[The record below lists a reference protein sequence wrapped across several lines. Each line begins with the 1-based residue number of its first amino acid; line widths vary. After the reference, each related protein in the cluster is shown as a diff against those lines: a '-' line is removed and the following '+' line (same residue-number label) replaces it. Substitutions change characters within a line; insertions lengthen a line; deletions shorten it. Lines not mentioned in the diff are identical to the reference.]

1 MSQNGYGDGS
11 VAQQDTS
18 SNAKATQKDRRLGS
32 CVGGFSLVALSLT
45 VAPPGTP
52 AQVLAFR
59 IDTQRKRQATWA
71 TPSHGPPAQRKFRGR
86 PRLRDDRRV
95 VSSVAALDA
104 RSIMWQA
111 WHWSLRRPID
121 YSRAP
126 TRQCVERASGS
137 DAKLSKLA
145 KFTLK

>member
-1 MSQNGYGDGS
+1 M
-11 VAQQDTS
+11 
-18 SNAKATQKDRRLGS
+18 
-32 CVGGFSLVALSLT
+32 GGFSLVALSLT

-59 IDTQRKRQATWA
+59 IDTHKRQATWA

-111 WHWSLRRPID
+111 WHWSLRRPKPKELTREFGA
-121 YSRAP
+121 RAP
-126 TRQCVERASGS
+126 KLERFVERFVPVR
-137 DAKLSKLA
+137 LA
-145 KFTLK
+145 PIAVLRRERETR